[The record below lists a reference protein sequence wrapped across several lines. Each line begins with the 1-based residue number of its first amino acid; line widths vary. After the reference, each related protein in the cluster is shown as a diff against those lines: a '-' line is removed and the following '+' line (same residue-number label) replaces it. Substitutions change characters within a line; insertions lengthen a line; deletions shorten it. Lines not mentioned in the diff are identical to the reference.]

1 MAHTE
6 ITLTNNNGVLV
17 PSADSVGV
25 VSGDTVAF
33 STTDGSSAVLFF
45 SPGAVA
51 VLSPAPSGPVT
62 SAGSEKTTFTFTSSD
77 AGAYSVFFETST
89 SASHPPFPVQE
100 SEWLYLETDSKGSG
114 FGGPNVPINTSGFAG
129 SESIHAQADFPSRG
143 GPSIPPNTSGV
154 TIPKPL
160 K

>member
-17 PSADSVGV
+17 PSADSVSV
-25 VSGDTVAF
+25 VSGDTIAF
-33 STTDGSSAVLFF
+33 STTDGSTAVLFF

-100 SEWLYLETDSKGSG
+100 SELLYLETDAKGSG
-114 FGGPNVPINTSGFAG
+114 FGGPVVQPNTSNFVGAQSF
-129 SESIHAQADFPSRG
+129 SAQAESVSRG
-143 GPSIPPNTSGV
+143 GPSIPPNTAGV
-154 TIPKPL
+154 AKPNPL